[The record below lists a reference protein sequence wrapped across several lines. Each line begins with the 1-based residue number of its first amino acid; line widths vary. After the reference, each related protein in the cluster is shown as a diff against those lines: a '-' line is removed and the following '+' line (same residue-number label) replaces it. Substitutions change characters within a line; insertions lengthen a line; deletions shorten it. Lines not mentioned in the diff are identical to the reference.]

1 MHLSERFERMRE
13 FLQPFQLGNRAL
25 GFEQRKK
32 YQARKCCL
40 HLQLLATLVDT
51 VVGHKPLYR
60 ILQAKSDF

>member
-13 FLQPFQLGNRAL
+13 FLQPFQLGNKA
-25 GFEQRKK
+25 EIWTEKK
-32 YQARKCCL
+32 YRARKCCL

-60 ILQAKSDF
+60 ILQAKTDF